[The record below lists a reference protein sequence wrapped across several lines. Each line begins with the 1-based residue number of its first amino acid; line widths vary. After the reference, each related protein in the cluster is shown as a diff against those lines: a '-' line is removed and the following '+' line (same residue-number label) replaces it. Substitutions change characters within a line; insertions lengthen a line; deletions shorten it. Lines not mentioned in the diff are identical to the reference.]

1 MFSATAGDI
10 LSEGMLADTM
20 SNDDG
25 IRNHEGS
32 LEGFDTSS
40 IEQSK
45 TRNYTK
51 NLDTQEAEESKTTDD
66 TATTTYEDYLRQK
79 IEGKKSCRDTLNKL
93 VSQHPSQQR
102 ARML

>member
-10 LSEGMLADTM
+10 LSEGMLADRM
-20 SNDDG
+20 SNDDV
-25 IRNHEGS
+25 IRNHEES
-32 LEGFDTSS
+32 LEDFDTSH
-40 IEQSK
+40 IEKS
-45 TRNYTK
+45 
-51 NLDTQEAEESKTTDD
+51 LLTQPAEESKTTNDE
-66 TATTTYEDYLRQK
+66 TATTYEDYLRQK